1 MLGPAMSAAAAAGR
15 LRSVAISG
23 LAFVVLL
30 IVAFPIGTAPEA
42 DASDAKILDYYTD
55 SGNQTRQLIT
65 AILLTAAV
73 VSLLVFIA
81 GMRGLLVEVGAPTP
95 LPDVAFAGGIA
106 AAILA
111 LAGWAVGIAV
121 PATFTFS
128 DTFELD
134 PDTARVVLTTG
145 NIWLVTTAGAVGSAL
160 VGAVSLAS
168 RRTGLLP
175 TWLTWT
181 GLVVA
186 PLMVV
191 TLPLFGLPAILLTL
205 LVLAASIAFLLRSRR
220 GAGTT

>member
-1 MLGPAMSAAAAAGR
+1 MLGPAMSAAAGAGR
-15 LRSVAISG
+15 LRSVGISG

-30 IVAFPIGTAPEA
+30 ILAFPIGTAPEA

-81 GMRGLLVEVGAPTP
+81 GMRGLLVEVGAPPP

-168 RRTGLLP
+168 RRTGLVP

-186 PLMVV
+186 PLVV
-191 TLPLFGLPAILLTL
+191 TLPLFGLPAIL
-205 LVLAASIAFLLRSRR
+205 
-220 GAGTT
+220 